1 MGAQPHGKAYSLNS
15 PRSFASNGEGA
26 MRGLQG
32 LSPVSLVIN
41 GFVGATEIM
50 FIKRDGNVM
59 PGGMQARG
67 RAGLEFKGV
76 FRRWRTKWKNIR

>member
-1 MGAQPHGKAYSLNS
+1 
-15 PRSFASNGEGA
+15 